1 MAITARDEDAAFT
14 AFEFSREFGALEPIK
29 QTFATD
35 KLPNSLEN
43 SRGFQQ
49 KTIGRKVTRKP

>member
-1 MAITARDEDAAFT
+1 MVITARDEDVAFT
-14 AFEFSREFGALEPIK
+14 AVEFSREFEALLTVK
-29 QTFATD
+29 TTFATD

-43 SRGFQQ
+43 SRDFQQ